1 MLPFCLQA
9 LKYTF
14 YEKKVSPQW
23 NVVSN
28 HWFGKQPLEMT
39 LLLPTRWVIWGGR
52 FNAILKTCIT
62 LWACHEHFFFLFLFF
77 FYGIR
82 TQVRDKMSHQGRQEK
97 RKQGKSINLLKEIC
111 NKEQFQFA
119 KESIPLE
126 NNIIIVI
133 LSY

>member
-1 MLPFCLQA
+1 
-9 LKYTF
+9 
-14 YEKKVSPQW
+14 
-23 NVVSN
+23 
-28 HWFGKQPLEMT
+28 
-39 LLLPTRWVIWGGR
+39 
-52 FNAILKTCIT
+52 
-62 LWACHEHFFFLFLFF
+62 
-77 FYGIR
+77 
-82 TQVRDKMSHQGRQEK
+82 MSHQGRQEK